1 MTAAIAAVHPNAALA
16 SALLAP
22 GLPRRPCIQVA
33 AINATRPP
41 SATPATYTSPLS
53 RQRLP
58 ATAMQQAR
66 AKEVPLTAP
75 ARYLLTPSACVAGP
89 GAARH
94 QTATNAH
101 QNAHGSP
108 AWTTWHTMTGTPPA
122 SVGAP
127 RPGCRTAIPGM
138 VTGAATAT
146 GPSLGSPSGLPSVRA
161 RRAPSEALPPGGA
174 AAPARPAR
182 PRSAGRHY
190 NLPHD
195 QLTLESRTNPYP
207 FGADVT

>member
-1 MTAAIAAVHPNAALA
+1 MTAAIAAAHPNAALA

-22 GLPRRPCIQVA
+22 PGPRRRPCTRVA

-41 SATPATYTSPLS
+41 STAPATYTSPLS

-75 ARYLLTPSACVAGP
+75 VWYLLTPSACVAGP

-101 QNAHGSP
+101 QNNSHP
-108 AWTTWHTMTGTPPA
+108 
-122 SVGAP
+122 
-127 RPGCRTAIPGM
+127 
-138 VTGAATAT
+138 
-146 GPSLGSPSGLPSVRA
+146 
-161 RRAPSEALPPGGA
+161 
-174 AAPARPAR
+174 
-182 PRSAGRHY
+182 
-190 NLPHD
+190 
-195 QLTLESRTNPYP
+195 
-207 FGADVT
+207 

>member
-1 MTAAIAAVHPNAALA
+1 MTAAIAAAHPNAALA

-22 GLPRRPCIQVA
+22 GPPRRPCIQVA
-33 AINATRPP
+33 AINASRPP

-101 QNAHGSP
+101 QNAHGRVIAHIAPLGHRVSEFTRAYFAPVP
-108 AWTTWHTMTGTPPA
+108 ALEG
-122 SVGAP
+122 S
-127 RPGCRTAIPGM
+127 RP
-138 VTGAATAT
+138 
-146 GPSLGSPSGLPSVRA
+146 
-161 RRAPSEALPPGGA
+161 E
-174 AAPARPAR
+174 
-182 PRSAGRHY
+182 
-190 NLPHD
+190 N
-195 QLTLESRTNPYP
+195 SRTDSN
-207 FGADVT
+207 T